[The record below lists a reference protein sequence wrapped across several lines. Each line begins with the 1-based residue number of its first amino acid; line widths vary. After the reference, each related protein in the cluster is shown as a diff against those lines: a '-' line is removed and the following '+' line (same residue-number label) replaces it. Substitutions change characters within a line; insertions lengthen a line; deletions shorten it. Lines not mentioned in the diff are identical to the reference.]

1 MLNPRLDLLTDFPF
15 DRLRTL
21 LNGVNPPAGIEP
33 LDLSLGGPLHEP
45 PAMIAEVIAEHAAG
59 WGRYPPMD
67 GTPEFQAAAARWLC
81 RRFNLPGDTFDSSC
95 ALLPVSGSREVL
107 YMAANVIVP
116 ERIGAEKP
124 VVLLPNPFYHI
135 YEAAT
140 RMAGAEP
147 VFLPTTKETN
157 FLPDFASLDPAVLK
171 RAALAYLC
179 SPSNPQGA
187 IAELDYLVSLVEL
200 ARKYDFVMAF
210 DECYSEIY
218 DRDPPPGGLEA
229 CARLGQGY
237 GHIMVF
243 NSLSKRSSAPGLR
256 SGLIAGDPFLI
267 RKTRLLRTYGGA
279 TVPLPVLAASV
290 ALFDDEKHV
299 EENRALYRK
308 KFDLAEELI
317 GDRFG
322 FARPAGGFFLWLD
335 VGDGEAATKKLW
347 SEAGVKVL
355 PGTYLARPD
364 KGGLNPG
371 DRYIRAALVHDLATT
386 RDALSR
392 LVSALR

>member
-21 LNGVNPPAGIEP
+21 LTGINPPAGIEP

-45 PAMIAEVIAEHAAG
+45 PAMIAETIAAQAAG

-81 RRFNLPGDTFDSSC
+81 SRFDLPGDAFETSC

-107 YMAANVIVP
+107 YMTANVVVP
-116 ERIGAEKP
+116 ETVGAEKP

-147 VFLPTTKETN
+147 VFLPTTEKTN

-187 IAELDYLVSLVEL
+187 IAGLDYLVSLVEL
-200 ARKYDFVMAF
+200 AREYDFVAAF

-218 DRDPPPGGLEA
+218 DTDPPPGGLRA
-229 CARLGQGY
+229 CARLGKGY
-237 GHIMVF
+237 GQVMVF

-256 SGLIAGDPFLI
+256 SGLIAGDPVLI
-267 RKTRLLRTYGGA
+267 KKMRLLRTYGGA
-279 TVPLPVLAASV
+279 TVPLPILAASA
-290 ALFDDEKHV
+290 ALLRDEQHV

-308 KFDLAEELI
+308 KFDIAEELI

-322 FARPAGGFFLWLD
+322 FSRPDGGFFLWLD
-335 VGDGEAATKKLW
+335 VGDGEAATQKLW
-347 SEAGVKVL
+347 SEVGIKVL

-364 KGGLNPG
+364 RTGLNPG
-371 DRYIRAALVHDLATT
+371 DRYIRAALVHDLETT